1 MFEQLKSD
9 LLLASAKA
17 LPPASIGVTA
27 TLGVINWGTVVLIL
41 TAVWT
46 AWQLYTSIRKWQHYQ
61 EDRKRRQRRD
71 ASVDLADEDD
81 AGPACP

>member
-1 MFEQLKSD
+1 MFEQIKSD
-9 LLLASAKA
+9 MLTASVKA

-46 AWQLYTSIRKWQHYQ
+46 AWQLYTSVRKWQHYQ
-61 EDRKRRQRRD
+61 EDRKRRARERRPAALGED
-71 ASVDLADEDD
+71 DD
-81 AGPACP
+81 AGSACP